1 MMDCLLSHRLEGTG
15 PPLQLGAS
23 LENSIVIAA
32 GSSSGTLARSHVEAP
47 HSSLERPRSI
57 ARARHRA
64 VGRLFH
70 VCASAKYKF

>member
-47 HSSLERPRSI
+47 HSS
-57 ARARHRA
+57 
-64 VGRLFH
+64 VGT
-70 VCASAKYKF
+70 ASVNTSRRWPPFPCLCSRKIQVLA